1 MWTLFLE
8 LNNVSCLAVVR
19 LCIMA
24 GEGGGVKRG
33 VKLVRCVCAQ
43 KRLTALGV
51 AEADLW
57 GGSLHLEA
65 FCSNLATP
73 TAKCP
78 EF

>member
-1 MWTLFLE
+1 M
-8 LNNVSCLAVVR
+8 SCLAVVR

-24 GEGGGVKRG
+24 GEGGGVKKG
-33 VKLVRCVCAQ
+33 VKLLRCVCAQ
-43 KRLTALGV
+43 KRLTILGV

-57 GGSLHLEA
+57 GGSPHLEA

-73 TAKCP
+73 TAKCQ